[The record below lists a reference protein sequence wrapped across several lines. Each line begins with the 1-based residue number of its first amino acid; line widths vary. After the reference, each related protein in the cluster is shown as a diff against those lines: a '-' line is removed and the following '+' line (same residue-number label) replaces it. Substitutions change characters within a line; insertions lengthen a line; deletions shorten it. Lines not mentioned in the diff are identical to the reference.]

1 MTLFGR
7 KIADRDLP
15 LWAMAA
21 SIVALAAAL
30 GSQYLGGLAPCKLC
44 LWQRVPHGI
53 VIVIGIG
60 ALLWF
65 QGPRERAVLTWAAG
79 LAFATGAAIALYHVG
94 VEQHWIAGPTSCSG
108 ASSLNAAQT
117 IEELRQQLLGTPVV
131 RCDEIPW
138 SLFGVSIAGWNA
150 LVSLALAAI
159 CAFAGTRQFRR
170 MAA

>member
-1 MTLFGR
+1 MTLFGL
-7 KIADRDLP
+7 KVSDRNAP

-21 SIVALAAAL
+21 SVVALAAAL

-79 LAFATGAAIALYHVG
+79 LAFAVGAGIALYHAG
-94 VEQHWIAGPTSCSG
+94 VEQHWIAGPSSCSG

-138 SLFGVSIAGWNA
+138 SLFGISIAGWNA
-150 LVSLALAAI
+150 LFSLGLAAFCGI
-159 CAFAGTRQFRR
+159 AGTRQMRK
-170 MAA
+170 MTS